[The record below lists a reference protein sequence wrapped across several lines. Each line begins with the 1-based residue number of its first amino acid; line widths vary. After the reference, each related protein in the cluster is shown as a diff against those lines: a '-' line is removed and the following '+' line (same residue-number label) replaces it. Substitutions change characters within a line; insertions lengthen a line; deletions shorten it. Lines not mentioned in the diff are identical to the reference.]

1 MKPKTCKNENCKS
14 KFTPAQFAQVVC
26 DWKCGIEYVEQQK
39 LKNNAID
46 AKKTRKEYKD
56 TKEKLKSLTEH
67 LREAQRHFNLW
78 IRTRDE
84 DKPCISCGR
93 VSGCQFHG
101 GHYRTTKAA
110 PQLRFNEDNV
120 HKQCAQCNNHLSGNI
135 TEYRIELIKRIGT
148 ERVEALENNNELKRY
163 TIDEVKEIKRFYRE
177 KLRLL
182 RKEM

>member
-1 MKPKTCKNENCKS
+1 MPVK
-14 KFTPAQFAQVVC
+14 FAQCVC
-26 DWKCGIEYVEQQK
+26 DWACAIEYNLQQK
-39 LKNNAID
+39 AKNNAID
-46 AKKTRKEYKD
+46 AKKTRKAYKD
-56 TKEKLKSLTEH
+56 TKDKLKSLTEH

-78 IRTRDE
+78 VRVRDE
-84 DKPCISCGR
+84 HKPCISCGR

-135 TEYRIELIKRIGT
+135 TEYRIELVKRIGV

-163 TIDEVKEIKRFYRE
+163 TIDEVKEIKRIYRE

-182 RKEM
+182 KKSS